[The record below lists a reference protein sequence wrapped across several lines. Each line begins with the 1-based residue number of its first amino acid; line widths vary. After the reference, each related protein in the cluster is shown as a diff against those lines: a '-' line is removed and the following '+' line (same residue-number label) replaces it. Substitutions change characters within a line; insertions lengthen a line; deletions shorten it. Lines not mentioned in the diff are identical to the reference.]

1 MNLHLG
7 WQAVRNSHNG
17 NHRIL
22 KHSRLVRIFQI
33 CAPVSIPFEEFFV
46 AAPNAFTTYPAL
58 VGSIL
63 AALRKQADPPLTQQ
77 QIAEAGGLSVST
89 WSRIET
95 GETAL
100 TVEQLAMAA
109 NKLGTSP
116 GAILGAADIKLIE
129 LWAKGI
135 ATTWQR
141 EEGEAA
147 ATMIRLTGAS
157 LTRSIGEVQPA
168 GITPTSSI
176 EDMAKFF
183 VGAKDGTV
191 RLASDLGKKAGTV
204 GAAVADL
211 SVSAATDIG
220 KKVSEIGDKIADL
233 TGSATKS
240 VGDLVKKSK
249 K

>member
-1 MNLHLG
+1 
-7 WQAVRNSHNG
+7 
-17 NHRIL
+17 
-22 KHSRLVRIFQI
+22 
-33 CAPVSIPFEEFFV
+33 V

-63 AALRKQADPPLTQQ
+63 AALRKQAAPGLTQQ
-77 QIAEAGGLSVST
+77 QLADAVGVSIST

-116 GAILGAADIKLIE
+116 GALLGAADIKLIE

-147 ATMIRLTGAS
+147 SSMIRLTGAS
-157 LTRSIGEVQPA
+157 LSRSIGDVQPA
-168 GITPTSSI
+168 GITPTASI
-176 EDMAKFF
+176 ESMAKFF

-204 GAAVADL
+204 GAVVADL
-211 SVSAATDIG
+211 SVNATTDIG
-220 KKVSEIGDKIADL
+220 KRVSEIGDKIADL

-240 VGDLVKKSK
+240 VSDLMKKK
-249 K
+249 PKP